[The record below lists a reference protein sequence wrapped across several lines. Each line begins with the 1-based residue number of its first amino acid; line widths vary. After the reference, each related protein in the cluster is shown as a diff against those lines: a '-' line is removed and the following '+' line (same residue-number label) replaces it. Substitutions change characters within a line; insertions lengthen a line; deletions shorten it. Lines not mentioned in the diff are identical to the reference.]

1 MRGWMTSTSAGVVSG
16 TVTCAASLHA
26 LGYTSALVMP
36 SWASPDAWNALVVLG
51 VGATLVAL
59 VVHSIVLHVLRC
71 RTALA
76 LVSFFGTT
84 LVAMAF
90 AGLLAMA
97 ARTLL
102 AWLVGAFL
110 ASLAYRRL
118 RPGAPGRTAPL
129 GGTA

>member
-76 LVSFFGTT
+76 LVS
-84 LVAMAF
+84 
-90 AGLLAMA
+90 
-97 ARTLL
+97 RTSHPWISSRP
-102 AWLVGAFL
+102 AWLHD
-110 ASLAYRRL
+110 
-118 RPGAPGRTAPL
+118 PL
-129 GGTA
+129 PVPPSIRHP